1 MAGEEH
7 ELALCDV
14 ERHVLQSEPPLGEG
28 FEDIRE
34 LDHLLLRQGLREVRD
49 DVVGVLQSD
58 GKSQEAI
65 GNASLRPGVRRER
78 SEEHTS
84 ELQSPCNL
92 VCRLL
97 LEKKKNQTNT
107 NLL

>member
-14 ERHVLQSEPPLGEG
+14 ERHVLQGEPPLGEG
-28 FEDIRE
+28 LEDIRE

-65 GNASLRPGVRRER
+65 GR

-97 LEKKKNQTNT
+97 LEKKKDNEHVQLQNY
-107 NLL
+107 L